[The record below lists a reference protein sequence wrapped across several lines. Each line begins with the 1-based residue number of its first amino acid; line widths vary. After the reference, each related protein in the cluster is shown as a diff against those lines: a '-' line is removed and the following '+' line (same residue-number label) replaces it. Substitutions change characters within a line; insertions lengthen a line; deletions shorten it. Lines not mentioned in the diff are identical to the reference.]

1 MKDNELDLDMLEN
14 ADDETVKRLAE
25 EYRAAPESDLVRL
38 FERSE
43 KRFASRKTDDDTE
56 AEMTVSGV
64 ERYRRPVWTRI
75 LTAASVVVLAA
86 GAVTGGALLVRDFSD
101 RPDDTLSSAA
111 DPETAA
117 CRAVAPFGDISGS
130 RVRCLSAAYA
140 PYIYDA
146 PAETAGE
153 LAEAF
158 NLSSWDELNGEEE
171 FFDGETVTIFVD
183 GAESRFQLTFCG
195 DNTVEYKTDGIT
207 TRYSVSQE
215 ASAAAYKAAAPAELN
230 GHLIWSKF
238 EDLTFDGVWKNN
250 EPVPED
256 IFETPALPAE
266 LEGKYIIDT
275 EPLYEY
281 AFDMENI
288 ENDAQHADDF
298 IIGKVTGIRFTSRGG
313 TAYTEIDVDVSEAL
327 KGETAGESI
336 TVVIAGGYV
345 SMREVISQ
353 PGVAAHASPDN
364 SELKDYDVDNTY
376 YHHIVG
382 SAQVPIIGKE
392 YAFFV
397 SEIIDGRGWVTG
409 EEYGILY
416 KCDNLFIQ
424 RTTQGFNFYDIDDIK
439 SMMDLE

>member
-1 MKDNELDLDMLEN
+1 MKDNELDLDVLEN

-43 KRFASRKTDDDTE
+43 KRFASRKTDDDTG

-75 LTAASVVVLAA
+75 LTVASVVVLAA
-86 GAVTGGALLVRDFSD
+86 GAVTGGALLVRNFSN

-111 DPETAA
+111 DPEAAA
-117 CRAVAPFGDISGS
+117 CRVKAPFGDISGS

-158 NLSSWDELNGEEE
+158 NLSSWDELNGEAE

-195 DNTVEYKTDGIT
+195 DNTVEYKADGIT

-215 ASAAAYKAAAPAELN
+215 ASAAAYKAAAPAELS
-230 GHLIWSKF
+230 GHLIWSKS

-266 LEGKYIIDT
+266 LEGKYIIET
-275 EPLYEY
+275 EPMYEY

-298 IIGKVTGIRFTSRGG
+298 IIGKVTGAT
-313 TAYTEIDVDVSEAL
+313 
-327 KGETAGESI
+327 
-336 TVVIAGGYV
+336 
-345 SMREVISQ
+345 RE
-353 PGVAAHASPDN
+353 
-364 SELKDYDVDNTY
+364 
-376 YHHIVG
+376 
-382 SAQVPIIGKE
+382 
-392 YAFFV
+392 
-397 SEIIDGRGWVTG
+397 
-409 EEYGILY
+409 
-416 KCDNLFIQ
+416 
-424 RTTQGFNFYDIDDIK
+424 
-439 SMMDLE
+439 

>member
-1 MKDNELDLDMLEN
+1 MKDNELNLDMLEN
-14 ADDETVKRLAE
+14 ADDETIKRLAK
-25 EYRAAPESDLVRL
+25 EYRAAPDSDLARL
-38 FERSE
+38 FEETE
-43 KRFASRKTDDDTE
+43 KRCASRKIADE
-56 AEMTVSGV
+56 KVPEMTVSGV
-64 ERYRRPVWTRI
+64 ERYRRPMWARI
-75 LTAASVVVLAA
+75 LTATSAVVLAA
-86 GAVTGGALLVRDFSD
+86 GAVTGGALLVRNFSN
-101 RPDDTLSSAA
+101 RPDDTLSSSAE
-111 DPETAA
+111 PETAA
-117 CRAVAPFGDISGS
+117 CRAVAPFGDISGR

-146 PAETAGE
+146 PAETVEE

-158 NLSSWDELNGEEE
+158 NLSSWDELNGENEQP
-171 FFDGETVTIFVD
+171 DGENATIFVE
-183 GAESRFQLTFCG
+183 GAENCFQLTFYG
-195 DNTVEYKTDGIT
+195 DNTAEFRTNGVTK
-207 TRYSVSQE
+207 RYSVSQE
-215 ASAAAYKAAAPAELN
+215 ACAAAYKAAAPAELS
-230 GHLIWSKF
+230 GHLIWSKI
-238 EDLTFDGVWKNN
+238 EDLTYDGVWKNN

-275 EPLYEY
+275 EPLYDY

-288 ENDAQHADDF
+288 KNDAQHADDF
-298 IIGKVTGIRFTSRGG
+298 IIGKVTDIRFTSSGG
-313 TAYTEIDVDVSEAL
+313 TAYTEINVDVSEDIA
-327 KGETAGESI
+327 GEMAGESI
-336 TVVIAGGYV
+336 TVVMLGGYV

-353 PGVAAHASPDN
+353 PGVALHASPDD

-397 SEIIDGRGWVTG
+397 GQISEGRNWVVG

-424 RTTQGFNFYDIDDIK
+424 RTSQGFNFYDIEDIMV
-439 SMMDLE
+439 MMNLE